1 VKKQQLYTNII
12 QINLF
17 GGRSR
22 KLVNDENLNHH
33 LGKDLVYRHRI
44 VSFLWH
50 DIISRN
56 HPILLRHNQESINFK
71 NSKSQINSR
80 NLHLMVF
87 D

>member
-50 DIISRN
+50 DI
-56 HPILLRHNQESINFK
+56 
-71 NSKSQINSR
+71 
-80 NLHLMVF
+80 
-87 D
+87 